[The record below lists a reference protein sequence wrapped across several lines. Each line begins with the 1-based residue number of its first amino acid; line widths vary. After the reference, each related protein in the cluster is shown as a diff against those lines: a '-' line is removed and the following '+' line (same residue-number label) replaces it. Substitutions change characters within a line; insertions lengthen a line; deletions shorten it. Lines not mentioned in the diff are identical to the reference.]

1 MPEDKNEL
9 KKKLL
14 IKKEWELEDLD
25 NSQLIHIENA
35 QKVCSEEMDNTWQ
48 RVYGII

>member
-14 IKKEWELEDLD
+14 IKKKWELEDLD

-35 QKVCSEEMDNTWQ
+35 RKVCSEELDNT
-48 RVYGII
+48 